1 MKVSTR
7 KTTKS
12 EAKILYNELIQKGI
26 HQKEKK
32 SNDTRKY
39 NILNI
44 LNNVGS
50 IFTNLYFH
58 YKDEPKRFEEVSQ
71 ERIKLR
77 KERFDEIKT
86 KEQNMNNEL
95 FKA

>member
-26 HQKEKK
+26 HQKKKK

-58 YKDEPKRFEEVSQ
+58 YKDEPKGFERSIAEKNK
-71 ERIKLR
+71 IKKR
-77 KERFDEIKT
+77 KIR
-86 KEQNMNNEL
+86 
-95 FKA
+95 